1 MLNFLTRSGAAPAH
15 RAGRPLVIAL
25 VAALAVSLSLVPA
38 GAAPASA
45 EESASLIGQ
54 ISVPAGVDP
63 ENVEVMLRDAGTV
76 EPANYPVTVD
86 REGRFRVDGITAGT
100 YRITASEYG
109 GTHPSGRQLFRSTQ
123 FLETGNADMSLSF
136 SAGQEQTRSFTML
149 PATARISGGFSAD
162 TEWDVMYATAYQ
174 RINGAWVSFDPAFYE
189 DVQPGTSH
197 YETPLLV
204 PGTYTM
210 QFTAFADVLNTPSNQ
225 VWWKDQP
232 GRVTATPI
240 MLSADQEQPDVNG
253 SVDLYRF
260 ETVPVPTISGTVRA
274 GSTLTADPGQWSPK
288 PAFAYEWA
296 RNGVAIPGATKASYV
311 VTSADVGARITVGV
325 FGRKALY
332 STEYRV
338 SAPAGT
344 GAPTAERIAG
354 GDRYETA
361 VQVSRVSF
369 VPGVKVAYI
378 ANGLSFPDAL
388 SGAAAAGAQDG
399 PVLLVAP
406 NSVPASVR
414 SELDRLHPER
424 IVVLGGSG
432 VVSQSV
438 ERTLR
443 NYTLGAVERSAGSDR
458 FATSASVSAG
468 SFSPGVGVA
477 YIADGMNFPDAL
489 AGAAAAGAQGGPVLL
504 ARSNSIPDAVATE
517 LRRLKPAR
525 IVILG
530 GTGAVGDSVQNAL
543 RSYTRGAVT
552 RDQGADRFAT
562 AAAVSRSTFAAGA
575 PVAYVANGF
584 GFADALSGAAA
595 AGTQGGPVL
604 LVGPAG
610 IPAATQAELSRLK
623 PKRIVVL
630 GGEGVVSAGV
640 KTQLGRYVTP

>member
-1 MLNFLTRSGAAPAH
+1 MLNLLSAFRNFAARRRS
-15 RAGRPLVIAL
+15 RTVSIAI
-25 VAALAVSLSLVPA
+25 VGALAVSLPLVSA
-38 GAAPASA
+38 AAAPASA
-45 EESASLIGQ
+45 EQGASLIGQ
-54 ISVPAGVDP
+54 ISVPVGVDP
-63 ENVEVMLRDAGTV
+63 EKVEVMLRDAGTV
-76 EPANYPVTVD
+76 EPVNYPATVD
-86 REGRFRVDGITAGT
+86 NEGRFRVDGIVAGT
-100 YRITASEYG
+100 YRITASEIG
-109 GTHPSGRQLFRSTQ
+109 DPAPSGQQVFRSTQ
-123 FLETGNADMSLSF
+123 FLETGNANMSLSF
-136 SAGQEQTRSFTML
+136 SGGQQQTRSFTMQR
-149 PATARISGGFSAD
+149 ATARISGSFSANA
-162 TEWDVMYATAYQ
+162 EWDVMYATPYQ
-174 RINGAWVSFDPAFYE
+174 RINGNWVSFDPTFY
-189 DVQPGTSH
+189 DYVQPGTPH
-197 YETPLLV
+197 HETPLLV

-210 QFTAFADVLNTPSNQ
+210 QFVAFADVLHTPWNQ
-225 VWWKDQP
+225 VWWKEQP
-232 GRVTATPI
+232 GQATATPI
-240 MLSADQEQPDVNG
+240 TLAPDQEQSDVNG
-253 SVDLYRF
+253 VVDLFRF
-260 ETVPVPTISGTVRA
+260 ETVSVPTISGTVRA
-274 GSTLTADPGQWSPK
+274 GSTLTANPGQWSPK

-344 GAPTAERIAG
+344 GAPTAERVAG

-361 VQVSRVSF
+361 VQVSRKSF
-369 VPGVKVAYI
+369 APGVGVAYI

-414 SELDRLHPER
+414 SELDRLNPGR

-432 VVSQSV
+432 VVSAAV

-443 NYTLGAVERSAGSDR
+443 NYTSGAVERSAGSDR
-458 FATSASVSAG
+458 FATSASVSAKA
-468 SFSPGVGVA
+468 FSPGVSVA

-489 AGAAAAGAQGGPVLL
+489 AGAAAAGAKGGPVLL

-530 GTGAVGDSVQNAL
+530 GTGAVGASVQSDL
-543 RSYTRGAVT
+543 RSYTRGGVS
-552 RDQGADRFAT
+552 RDQGADRFET

-584 GFADALSGAAA
+584 GFPDALSGAAA

-610 IPAATQAELSRLK
+610 IPAATQTELARLK

-640 KTQLGRYVTP
+640 KSQLGRYVIP